1 MILVTGGTGLVGAH
15 LLYKL
20 VSTGELPVA
29 LVRKS
34 SNLLKTKKVFSYY
47 TNDVD
52 SLFNKIAWVY
62 GDILDY
68 YTVADAMHDV
78 DTVYHTAAMVS
89 FESNDKDKLMATNVV
104 GTANIVNAALTNK
117 IAKLLHVSTI
127 GTLGRAENTESITEN
142 SHWNSKKSSVYSTSK
157 YHAEMEVWRGI
168 AEGLNA
174 VIINPSIILGS
185 GNWNTG
191 SSKLFSTIYNGLK
204 FYSTGSNGF
213 VDVEDVVKSMVLLMN
228 GDISGERYIVNSENI
243 SYKQLFTWMAN
254 SLDVEAPKYK
264 AGNFLSAIVWRLLW
278 VKDFLT
284 GKRSAITRETAI
296 TANQLYSYSNNK
308 IKQEIGIEFK
318 SVADSIERYSKLFLL
333 DNNK

>member
-15 LLYKL
+15 LLYNL
-20 VSTGELPVA
+20 VSAGELPVA

-52 SLFNKIAWVY
+52 SLFNKIVWVY

-68 YTVADAMHDV
+68 DAVSDAMHNV
-78 DTVYHTAAMVS
+78 NTVYHTAAMVS
-89 FESNDKDKLMATNVV
+89 FTSGDKDKLMATNVV
-104 GTANIVNAALTNK
+104 GTANIVNAALSNNIT
-117 IAKLLHVSTI
+117 KLLHVSTI
-127 GTLGRAENTESITEN
+127 GTLGRAESNLPVTEN
-142 SHWNSKKSSVYSTSK
+142 TYWNSKKSSIYSTSK
-157 YHAEMEVWRGI
+157 YRAEMEVWRGI

-174 VIINPSIILGS
+174 VIINPSIILGP

-191 SSKLFSTIYNGLK
+191 SSKLTSTVYKGLK
-204 FYSTGSNGF
+204 FYSTGTNGF
-213 VDVEDVVKSMVLLMN
+213 VSVEDVVKSMVLLMN

-254 SLDVEAPKYK
+254 SLNVKAPKYK
-264 AGNFLSAIVWRLLW
+264 AGKILGEIVWRLLW
-278 VKDFLT
+278 VKGFVT
-284 GKRSAITRETAI
+284 GKKSAITRETAV

-318 SVADSIERYSKLFLL
+318 SVADSIERYSKFFLL